1 MRGIPGRL
9 DRSKGFTSIA
19 AALLVGL
26 ASLARPA
33 AQQRTYRPAEI
44 DEGANVY
51 AANCFSCHGDGQ
63 GVPGVDLRSG
73 PIRRASTDDELQAL
87 ILKGIPGTAMAAH
100 ALTTPQLNAL
110 VAYIRTMKDYG
121 AKPVA
126 LGDPARGKTLF
137 EGEAGCRSCHRVE
150 GKGSRVALDLSNV
163 GAVRPPAY
171 LQRAL
176 LDPNSTYAE
185 TPEHR
190 FVRAVTSK
198 GATVTGR
205 RVNEDTFTI
214 LVIDDH
220 ENLVPLDRAS
230 LRSYTILKES
240 PMPSVKGKLTDSQ
253 VSDLVA
259 YLASLKRAP
268 NIGGAE
274 APAGRGGRGGP
285 GGRGA
290 APPAPEGGRGGR
302 GAQASDAP
310 AVAPTPTTSPSPA
323 TTPRDH

>member
-1 MRGIPGRL
+1 MKCF
-9 DRSKGFTSIA
+9 SFIA
-19 AALLVGL
+19 MAIVVGL
-26 ASLARPA
+26 ASLTRPA
-33 AQQRTYRPAEI
+33 AQQRTYRATEI
-44 DEGANVY
+44 DEGAAIY
-51 AANCFSCHGDGQ
+51 AANCSSCHAEGQ
-63 GVPGVDLRSG
+63 GVAGVDLRNG

-87 ILKGIPGTAMAAH
+87 ILKGIPATAMAPH
-100 ALTTPQLNAL
+100 AFTTPQLNGL

-126 LGDPARGKTLF
+126 MGDAARGKALF
-137 EGEAGCRSCHRVE
+137 EQEAGCPSCHRVD

-163 GAVRPPAY
+163 GAMRPPAY

-176 LDPNSTYAE
+176 LDPNSTYLE
-185 TPEHR
+185 MPESR

-220 ENLVPLDRAS
+220 ENLVSLDRAA

-253 VSDLVA
+253 IGDLVA
-259 YLASLKRAP
+259 YLASLKRVP
-268 NIGGAE
+268 NIGGTNE
-274 APAGRGGRGGP
+274 APQGRGGRGGA

-290 APPAPEGGRGGR
+290 APAAPGGGRGL
-302 GAQASDAP
+302 QTPETSTPAP
-310 AVAPTPTTSPSPA
+310 SPTTTPA
-323 TTPRDH
+323 QTATPGDHR

>member
-1 MRGIPGRL
+1 MRGISGRL
-9 DRSKGFTSIA
+9 DRSKCVSFIA
-19 AALLVGL
+19 AAIAVALT
-26 ASLARPA
+26 SLARPA

-44 DEGANVY
+44 DEGAAVY

-63 GVPGVDLRSG
+63 GVVGVDLRSG

-100 ALTTPQLNAL
+100 ALTTRELNTL
-110 VAYIRTMKDYG
+110 VAYVRTMKDYG
-121 AKPVA
+121 SKPVA
-126 LGDPARGKTLF
+126 TGDAARGRTLF
-137 EGEAGCRSCHRVE
+137 EGEAGCRSCHRVD
-150 GKGSRVALDLSNV
+150 GNGSRIALDLSNV
-163 GAVRPPAY
+163 GAMRPAAY

-185 TPEHR
+185 MPENR

-205 RVNEDTFTI
+205 RLNEDTFTI
-214 LVIDDH
+214 LVIDDR
-220 ENLVPLDRAS
+220 ENLVSLDRAT

-240 PMPSVKGKLTDSQ
+240 PMPSVKGKLTDGQ

-259 YLASLKRAP
+259 YMASLKRVP
-268 NIGGAE
+268 NAGGE
-274 APAGRGGRGGP
+274 SAPARGGRGGA

-290 APPAPEGGRGGR
+290 APPAPQRGRG
-302 GAQASDAP
+302 
-310 AVAPTPTTSPSPA
+310 TPG
-323 TTPRDH
+323 DHK

>member
-1 MRGIPGRL
+1 MEDPMSGIRGH
-9 DRSKGFTSIA
+9 RSKCFSSFTTIIA
-19 AALLVGL
+19 VGL
-26 ASLARPA
+26 VTLASPA
-33 AQQRTYRPAEI
+33 AQQRTYRATEI
-44 DEGANVY
+44 DEGAAMY
-51 AANCFSCHGDGQ
+51 AANCVSCHAEGQ
-63 GVPGVDLRSG
+63 GVAGVDLRNG

-87 ILKGIPGTAMAAH
+87 ILKGIPGTAMAPH
-100 ALTTPQLNAL
+100 AFTTPQLNAL

-126 LGDPARGKTLF
+126 MGDAARGKTLF
-137 EGEAGCRSCHRVE
+137 EGEAGCRSCHRVD

-163 GAVRPPAY
+163 GATRPAAY

-176 LDPNSTYAE
+176 LDPNSTYLE
-185 TPEHR
+185 MPESR

-220 ENLVPLDRAS
+220 ENLVSLDRAT

-240 PMPSVKGKLTDSQ
+240 PMPSVKGKLTDGQ
-253 VSDLVA
+253 ISDLVA

-268 NIGGAE
+268 NVGGTNE
-274 APAGRGGRGGP
+274 APQGRGGRGGA

-290 APPAPEGGRGGR
+290 APPPGGGR
-302 GAQASDAP
+302 GAQAPEAP
-310 AVAPTPTTSPSPA
+310 ASAPSPTASPAPTV
-323 TTPRDH
+323 TPGDHQ